1 MSRDHVPEDDDLTH
15 RDNGTVYR
23 DDHYVQIMAKAGNHY
38 PSWYYRAYNVV
49 RDSVGNKLLEMS
61 VPTFKKWQRGLAHG
75 DMIWMSDQ

>member
-1 MSRDHVPEDDDLTH
+1 
-15 RDNGTVYR
+15 
-23 DDHYVQIMAKAGNHY
+23 MAKAGNHY